1 MTAFPLNDDEAMTLY
16 EVVIARFVVGNNPH
30 LEERARKAFPT
41 PESLFS
47 YYGYVAETDTP
58 EADLKSA
65 VNSPLST
72 VSRRGQPLHPL
83 FSYWHQMGTDPLTAA
98 PWARTFLPR
107 RRGIAG
113 EVTPVVVAYGKTRLM
128 MECGVDVG
136 YAAGLF
142 NAYSGD
148 FLPAERIIELW
159 DAGVSQEYAQELMAE

>member
-1 MTAFPLNDDEAMTLY
+1 VTPFPLGDDESMTLY
-16 EVVIARFVVGNNPH
+16 EAVIDRFVVGSDPR
-30 LEERARKAFPT
+30 LEGPGRKAFPT

-47 YYGYVAETDTP
+47 YYAYVAETDTP
-58 EADLKSA
+58 EADLKSIA
-65 VNSPLST
+65 NSYLT
-72 VSRRGQPLHPL
+72 AVSRKGQPLHPL
-83 FSYWHQMGTDPLTAA
+83 FTYWYYLGTDPLTAS

-113 EVTPVVVAYGKTRLM
+113 EVTPAVVAYGKTRLM

-136 YAAGLF
+136 YATGLF

-159 DAGVSQEYAQELMAE
+159 HSGVPQEYAQELMVE